1 MNKLKLLNIYLD
13 NLSQAELLAN
23 LKTGI
28 LFTPNADHMIKLQK
42 DRQFWKLYNFA
53 NYKVCDG
60 QILLFLARLIG
71 LPIKAKISG
80 SDFFPAF
87 YQYHKDNE
95 NIRIFLLGA
104 KDGVAKKA
112 QININSKVGR
122 EIVVGTQSPSFNFEH
137 DKDECS
143 QIVEIINQSGATVLA
158 VGFGAPKQENFIVQY
173 KNKLPNVKIFMA
185 IGATIDFEAGT
196 LKRAPKW
203 MSQIGLE
210 SLYRLSCEPRRLWKR
225 YLVEDPAIFWLLL
238 KQKLNLYVNPFE
250 TKEPDNLTN
259 SVMNDTAKIV
269 G

>member
-1 MNKLKLLNIYLD
+1 
-13 NLSQAELLAN
+13 
-23 LKTGI
+23 
-28 LFTPNADHMIKLQK
+28 
-42 DRQFWKLYNFA
+42 
-53 NYKVCDG
+53 
-60 QILLFLARLIG
+60 
-71 LPIKAKISG
+71 
-80 SDFFPAF
+80 
-87 YQYHKDNE
+87 
-95 NIRIFLLGA
+95 
-104 KDGVAKKA
+104 
-112 QININSKVGR
+112 
-122 EIVVGTQSPSFNFEH
+122 
-137 DKDECS
+137 
-143 QIVEIINQSGATVLA
+143 
-158 VGFGAPKQENFIVQY
+158 
-173 KNKLPNVKIFMA
+173 MA